1 MEKETLVSI
10 LQGQNPILAE
20 AVSQMVGY
28 IQDRWAAP
36 YPTKEQTE
44 AVNAYLH
51 SVHADGD
58 GTMNET
64 NIAHRKIASQEITIN
79 AIRVLDHDQLNR
91 LQDVLNHIAEDREY
105 YMPEQEYGLG
115 GKSIIQNRIDSDIAL
130 LKRIV
135 KDLDNTGVTYSV
147 GDIVKRFKSPECHVL
162 VLDFMQNQI
171 RLMRN
176 ANRLGTALNYE
187 KTMKNFAEFLGGVN
201 LPFSAMT
208 EQLIAD
214 YNAFLVQRGMV
225 RNSIS
230 FYMRI
235 MRAVYNKA
243 VRQKLVEQSHPFT
256 EVYTGIDRTR
266 KRAVSESVISQLY
279 KLNLAEGTPL
289 VLARDIF
296 IFSYCTRGMAFVD
309 IAYLKKENIQNG
321 VICYAR
327 RKTGQLLSVRIEPS
341 IQRIIDRYSSALSPY
356 VFPILTSTETK
367 PAYEEYQA
375 AINNHNRL
383 LRRLSKMLPAGCKL
397 TSYTSRHSWATAA
410 RNHNV
415 PISVI
420 SAGMGHTSE
429 QTTQIYLTMLEN
441 SVIDDA
447 NQGLIRSLLE

>member
-1 MEKETLVSI
+1 MATIKVKLRPSSVVGRAGTIFYQVTHRRATQQI
-10 LQGQNPILAE
+10 TTNIRLQPNEWDA
-20 AVSQMVGY
+20 
-28 IQDRWAAP
+28 
-36 YPTKEQTE
+36 TKEKT
-44 AVNAYLH
+44 VI
-51 SVHADGD
+51 SV
-58 GTMNET
+58 
-64 NIAHRKIASQEITIN
+64 
-79 AIRVLDHDQLNR
+79 
-91 LQDVLNHIAEDREY
+91 EDR
-105 YMPEQEYGLG
+105 
-115 GKSIIQNRIDSDIAL
+115 SIIQNRIDSDIAL

-135 KDLDNTGVTYSV
+135 KDLDNSGVTYSV
-147 GDIVKRFKSPECHVL
+147 GDIVKRFKSPECHEL

-279 KLNLAEGTPL
+279 KLKLAEGTPL
-289 VLARDIF
+289 ALARDIF
-296 IFSYCTRGMAFVD
+296 IFSYCTRGMTFVD

-341 IQRIIDRYSSALSPY
+341 IQRIIDQYSSALSPY
-356 VFPILTSTETK
+356 VFPILTSSDTK
-367 PAYEEYQA
+367 EAYEEYQV

-383 LRRLSKMLPAGCKL
+383 LRRLSNMLPTGCKL

>member
-1 MEKETLVSI
+1 MVTIKVKLRLSSVTGRAGTIFYQVTHRSATRQITTDIRLHPNEWDAMREQVTVSI
-10 LQGQNPILAE
+10 AG
-20 AVSQMVGY
+20 
-28 IQDRWAAP
+28 R
-36 YPTKEQTE
+36 
-44 AVNAYLH
+44 
-51 SVHADGD
+51 
-58 GTMNET
+58 
-64 NIAHRKIASQEITIN
+64 
-79 AIRVLDHDQLNR
+79 
-91 LQDVLNHIAEDREY
+91 
-105 YMPEQEYGLG
+105 
-115 GKSIIQNRIDSDIAL
+115 SIVQNRINADTTL
-130 LKRIV
+130 LKHIAN
-135 KDLDNTGVTYSV
+135 DLENSGVTYSV
-147 GDIVKRFKSPECHVL
+147 DDIIKRYKSPEYHVS
-162 VLDFMQNQI
+162 VLDFMRNQI
-171 RLMRN
+171 RLLHN

-187 KTMKNFAEFLGGVN
+187 KTMKNFAEFLGGAN

-214 YNAFLVQRGMV
+214 YNGFLVQRGMV

-256 EVYTGIDRTR
+256 EVYTGIDTTR

-279 KLNLAEGTPL
+279 KLKLTEGTPL
-289 VLARDIF
+289 ALARDIF

-321 VICYAR
+321 VICYSR
-327 RKTGQLLSVRIEPS
+327 RKTGKLLNVRIEPS
-341 IQRIIDRYSSALSPY
+341 IQRIIDRYSSVSLPY
-356 VFPILTSTETK
+356 VFPILTSIEAK
-367 PAYEEYQA
+367 QAYEEYQT
-375 AINNHNRL
+375 AINNYNRL
-383 LRRLSKMLPAGCKL
+383 LRKLAKMLSAGCKL

-447 NQGLIRSLLE
+447 NQRLIISLLE

>member
-1 MEKETLVSI
+1 MATIKVKLRPSSVVGRAGTVYYQVTHRRATQQI
-10 LQGQNPILAE
+10 TTNIRLQPDEWDAIGEQV
-20 AVSQMVGY
+20 AVSV
-28 IQDRWAAP
+28 
-36 YPTKEQTE
+36 
-44 AVNAYLH
+44 
-51 SVHADGD
+51 AD
-58 GTMNET
+58 
-64 NIAHRKIASQEITIN
+64 
-79 AIRVLDHDQLNR
+79 
-91 LQDVLNHIAEDREY
+91 
-105 YMPEQEYGLG
+105 
-115 GKSIIQNRIDSDIAL
+115 KSIIQNRIDSDTAL

-135 KDLDNTGVTYSV
+135 KDLDSSGVTYSV
-147 GDIVKRFKSPECHVL
+147 GDIIKRYKSPECHVS
-162 VLDFMQNQI
+162 VLDFMKNQI

-208 EQLIAD
+208 EQLVAE

-279 KLNLAEGTPL
+279 KLKLTEDTPL
-289 VLARDIF
+289 ALARDIF

-341 IQRIIDRYSSALSPY
+341 IQRIIDRCSS
-356 VFPILTSTETK
+356 
-367 PAYEEYQA
+367 
-375 AINNHNRL
+375 
-383 LRRLSKMLPAGCKL
+383 G
-397 TSYTSRHSWATAA
+397 SRH
-410 RNHNV
+410 
-415 PISVI
+415 
-420 SAGMGHTSE
+420 
-429 QTTQIYLTMLEN
+429 
-441 SVIDDA
+441 
-447 NQGLIRSLLE
+447 

>member
-1 MEKETLVSI
+1 MATIKVKLRPS
-10 LQGQNPILAE
+10 
-20 AVSQMVGY
+20 
-28 IQDRWAAP
+28 
-36 YPTKEQTE
+36 
-44 AVNAYLH
+44 
-51 SVHADGD
+51 SVVERA
-58 GTMNET
+58 GTIYYQVTHRRATQQITT
-64 NIAHRKIASQEITIN
+64 NI
-79 AIRVLDHDQLNR
+79 R
-91 LQDVLNHIAEDREY
+91 LQPDEWDTIG
-105 YMPEQEYGLG
+105 EQVVVSVAD
-115 GKSIIQNRIDSDIAL
+115 KNIIQNRIDSDIAL

-135 KDLDNTGVTYSV
+135 KDLNNSGVTYSV

-187 KTMKNFAEFLGGVN
+187 KTMKNFVKFLGGVN

-208 EQLIAD
+208 EQVIAD

-289 VLARDIF
+289 ALARDIF

-309 IAYLKKENIQNG
+309 IAYLKRENIQNG

-367 PAYEEYQA
+367 PAYEEYQV
-375 AINNHNRL
+375 AINNHNRQ

-415 PISVI
+415 LISVI

>member
-1 MEKETLVSI
+1 MATIKVKLRPSSVAGRAGTIYYQVTHRRATQQI
-10 LQGQNPILAE
+10 TTNIRLQPNEWDALRE
-20 AVSQMVGY
+20 SVAVSVA
-28 IQDRWAAP
+28 DR
-36 YPTKEQTE
+36 
-44 AVNAYLH
+44 
-51 SVHADGD
+51 
-58 GTMNET
+58 
-64 NIAHRKIASQEITIN
+64 
-79 AIRVLDHDQLNR
+79 
-91 LQDVLNHIAEDREY
+91 
-105 YMPEQEYGLG
+105 
-115 GKSIIQNRIDSDIAL
+115 SIIQNRIDSDIAL

-135 KDLDNTGVTYSV
+135 KDLENSEINYSV
-147 GDIVKRFKSPECHVL
+147 GDIIKHYKSPECHVL

-171 RLMRN
+171 RLLRN

-187 KTMKNFAEFLGGVN
+187 KTMKNFAEFLGSVN

-208 EQLIAD
+208 EQLIAE

-243 VRQKLVEQSHPFT
+243 VRQRLVEQSHPFT

-279 KLNLAEGTPL
+279 KLKLAEGTPL
-289 VLARDIF
+289 ALARDIF

-309 IAYLKKENIQNG
+309 IAYLKKDNIQNG

-367 PAYEEYQA
+367 QAYEEYQV

-447 NQGLIRSLLE
+447 NQGLIMSLLE

>member
-1 MEKETLVSI
+1 MYHLKPFITIMATIKVKLRLSSVTGRAGTI
-10 LQGQNPILAE
+10 FYQVTHRRATQQITTNIRLQPNEWDAMREQV
-20 AVSQMVGY
+20 AVSVA
-28 IQDRWAAP
+28 DR
-36 YPTKEQTE
+36 
-44 AVNAYLH
+44 
-51 SVHADGD
+51 
-58 GTMNET
+58 
-64 NIAHRKIASQEITIN
+64 
-79 AIRVLDHDQLNR
+79 
-91 LQDVLNHIAEDREY
+91 
-105 YMPEQEYGLG
+105 
-115 GKSIIQNRIDSDIAL
+115 SIIQNRIDSDTAL

-135 KDLDNTGVTYSV
+135 KDLENSGATYSV
-147 GDIVKRFKSPECHVL
+147 GDIIKRYKSPECHVS

-243 VRQKLVEQSHPFT
+243 VRQRLVEQSHPFT

-279 KLNLAEGTPL
+279 KLKLAEGTPL
-289 VLARDIF
+289 ALARDIF

-309 IAYLKKENIQNG
+309 IAYLKKDNIQNG

-356 VFPILTSTETK
+356 VFPILTSYDTK
-367 PAYEEYQA
+367 EAYEEYQV

-420 SAGMGHTSE
+420 SQGMGHTSE

-447 NQGLIRSLLE
+447 NQGLIRSLFE

>member
-1 MEKETLVSI
+1 MATIKVKLRPS
-10 LQGQNPILAE
+10 
-20 AVSQMVGY
+20 
-28 IQDRWAAP
+28 
-36 YPTKEQTE
+36 
-44 AVNAYLH
+44 
-51 SVHADGD
+51 SVVERA
-58 GTMNET
+58 GTIYYQVTHRRATQQITT
-64 NIAHRKIASQEITIN
+64 NI
-79 AIRVLDHDQLNR
+79 R
-91 LQDVLNHIAEDREY
+91 LQPDEWDTIG
-105 YMPEQEYGLG
+105 EQVVVSVAD
-115 GKSIIQNRIDSDIAL
+115 KNIIQNRIDSDIAL

-135 KDLDNTGVTYSV
+135 KDLNNSGVTYSV

-187 KTMKNFAEFLGGVN
+187 KTMKNFVKFLGGVN

-208 EQLIAD
+208 EQVIAD

-243 VRQKLVEQSHPFT
+243 VRQKLVEQSHPFI

-289 VLARDIF
+289 ALARDIF

-309 IAYLKKENIQNG
+309 IAYLKRENIQNG

-367 PAYEEYQA
+367 PAYEEYQV
-375 AINNHNRL
+375 AINNHNRQ

>member
-1 MEKETLVSI
+1 MATIKVKLRPS
-10 LQGQNPILAE
+10 
-20 AVSQMVGY
+20 
-28 IQDRWAAP
+28 
-36 YPTKEQTE
+36 
-44 AVNAYLH
+44 
-51 SVHADGD
+51 SVVERA
-58 GTMNET
+58 GTIYYQVTHRRATQQITT
-64 NIAHRKIASQEITIN
+64 NI
-79 AIRVLDHDQLNR
+79 R
-91 LQDVLNHIAEDREY
+91 LQPDEWDTIG
-105 YMPEQEYGLG
+105 EQVVVSVAD
-115 GKSIIQNRIDSDIAL
+115 KNIIQNRIDSDIAL

-135 KDLDNTGVTYSV
+135 KDLNNSGVTYSV

-187 KTMKNFAEFLGGVN
+187 KTMKNFVKFLGGVN

-208 EQLIAD
+208 EQVIAD
-214 YNAFLVQRGMV
+214 YNSFLVQLGMF

-289 VLARDIF
+289 ALARDIF

-309 IAYLKKENIQNG
+309 IAYLKRENIQNG

-367 PAYEEYQA
+367 PAYEEYQV
-375 AINNHNRL
+375 AINNHNRQ

>member
-1 MEKETLVSI
+1 MATIKVKLRPSSVVGRAGTIFYQVTHRRATQQI
-10 LQGQNPILAE
+10 TTNIRLQPNEWDA
-20 AVSQMVGY
+20 
-28 IQDRWAAP
+28 
-36 YPTKEQTE
+36 
-44 AVNAYLH
+44 
-51 SVHADGD
+51 
-58 GTMNET
+58 MNEQIST
-64 NIAHRKIASQEITIN
+64 SFA
-79 AIRVLDHDQLNR
+79 
-91 LQDVLNHIAEDREY
+91 DRS
-105 YMPEQEYGLG
+105 L
-115 GKSIIQNRIDSDIAL
+115 IQNRIDSDISL

-135 KDLDNTGVTYSV
+135 KDLENSGVNYSV
-147 GDIVKRFKSPECHVL
+147 SDIIKRYKSPECHVL

-171 RLMRN
+171 RLLRN

-279 KLNLAEGTPL
+279 KLKLPEGTPL
-289 VLARDIF
+289 SLARDIF

-367 PAYEEYQA
+367 EAYEEYLV

-441 SVIDDA
+441 SVIDNA

>member
-1 MEKETLVSI
+1 MATIKVKLRPS
-10 LQGQNPILAE
+10 
-20 AVSQMVGY
+20 
-28 IQDRWAAP
+28 
-36 YPTKEQTE
+36 
-44 AVNAYLH
+44 
-51 SVHADGD
+51 SVEGRA
-58 GTMNET
+58 GTIYYQVTHRRTTQQITT
-64 NIAHRKIASQEITIN
+64 NI
-79 AIRVLDHDQLNR
+79 R
-91 LQDVLNHIAEDREY
+91 LQPNEWDALRESVAVIVADR
-105 YMPEQEYGLG
+105 
-115 GKSIIQNRIDSDIAL
+115 SIIQNRIDSDTAL

-135 KDLDNTGVTYSV
+135 KDLENSGINYSV
-147 GDIVKRFKSPECHVL
+147 GDIIKRYRSPECHVL

-171 RLMRN
+171 RLLRN

-201 LPFSAMT
+201 LPFTAMT
-208 EQLIAD
+208 EQLIAE
-214 YNAFLVQRGMV
+214 YNAFLVHRGMV

-243 VRQKLVEQSHPFT
+243 VRQKLVEQSYPFT

-266 KRAVSESVISQLY
+266 KRAVSESIISQLY
-279 KLNLAEGTPL
+279 KLKLTEGTPL
-289 VLARDIF
+289 ALARDVF

-341 IQRIIDRYSSALSPY
+341 IQRIIERYASILSPY
-356 VFPILTSTETK
+356 IFPILTSTETK
-367 PAYEEYQA
+367 QSYEEYQV

-383 LRRLSKMLPAGCKL
+383 LRRLSKMLPTGCKL

-429 QTTQIYLTMLEN
+429 QTTQIYLTMLGN

-447 NQGLIRSLLE
+447 NQELIKSLLE

>member
-1 MEKETLVSI
+1 MATIKVKLRPSSV
-10 LQGQNPILAE
+10 
-20 AVSQMVGY
+20 VG
-28 IQDRWAAP
+28 RA
-36 YPTKEQTE
+36 
-44 AVNAYLH
+44 
-51 SVHADGD
+51 
-58 GTMNET
+58 GTIYYQVTHRRATQQITT
-64 NIAHRKIASQEITIN
+64 NI
-79 AIRVLDHDQLNR
+79 R
-91 LQDVLNHIAEDREY
+91 LQPDEWDAIG
-105 YMPEQEYGLG
+105 EQVVISAAD
-115 GKSIIQNRIDSDIAL
+115 KSIIQNRIDSDIAL

-135 KDLDNTGVTYSV
+135 KDLDGSGVTYSV
-147 GDIVKRFKSPECHVL
+147 GDIIKRYKSPECHVF
-162 VLDFMQNQI
+162 VLDFMKNQI

-289 VLARDIF
+289 ALARDIF

-356 VFPILTSTETK
+356 VFPILTSTDTK
-367 PAYEEYQA
+367 EAYEEYQI
-375 AINNHNRL
+375 AINNHNRQ

>member
-1 MEKETLVSI
+1 MATIKVKLRPS
-10 LQGQNPILAE
+10 
-20 AVSQMVGY
+20 
-28 IQDRWAAP
+28 
-36 YPTKEQTE
+36 
-44 AVNAYLH
+44 
-51 SVHADGD
+51 SVVERA
-58 GTMNET
+58 GTIYYQVTHRRATQQITT
-64 NIAHRKIASQEITIN
+64 NI
-79 AIRVLDHDQLNR
+79 R
-91 LQDVLNHIAEDREY
+91 LQPDEWDTIG
-105 YMPEQEYGLG
+105 EQVVVSVAD
-115 GKSIIQNRIDSDIAL
+115 KSIIQNRIDSDIAL

-135 KDLDNTGVTYSV
+135 KDLNNSGVTYSVGDIVKRFKSPECHVLVYSV

-187 KTMKNFAEFLGGVN
+187 KTMKNFVKFLGGVN

-208 EQLIAD
+208 EQVIAD

-289 VLARDIF
+289 ALARDIF

-309 IAYLKKENIQNG
+309 IAYLKRENIQNG

-367 PAYEEYQA
+367 PAYEEYQV
-375 AINNHNRL
+375 AINNHNRQ

>member
-1 MEKETLVSI
+1 MATIKVKLRPS
-10 LQGQNPILAE
+10 
-20 AVSQMVGY
+20 
-28 IQDRWAAP
+28 
-36 YPTKEQTE
+36 
-44 AVNAYLH
+44 
-51 SVHADGD
+51 SVVERA
-58 GTMNET
+58 GTIYYQVTHRRATQQITT
-64 NIAHRKIASQEITIN
+64 NI
-79 AIRVLDHDQLNR
+79 R
-91 LQDVLNHIAEDREY
+91 LQPDEWDTIG
-105 YMPEQEYGLG
+105 EQVVVSVAD
-115 GKSIIQNRIDSDIAL
+115 KNIIQNRIDSDIAL

-135 KDLDNTGVTYSV
+135 KDLNNSGVTYSV

-187 KTMKNFAEFLGGVN
+187 KTMKNFVKFLGGVN

-208 EQLIAD
+208 EQVIAD

-289 VLARDIF
+289 ALARDIF

-309 IAYLKKENIQNG
+309 IAYLKRENIQNG

-327 RKTGQLLSVRIEPS
+327 RKTGQLLSVGIEPS

-367 PAYEEYQA
+367 PAYEEYQV
-375 AINNHNRL
+375 AINNHNRQ

>member
-1 MEKETLVSI
+1 MATIKVKLRPS
-10 LQGQNPILAE
+10 
-20 AVSQMVGY
+20 
-28 IQDRWAAP
+28 
-36 YPTKEQTE
+36 
-44 AVNAYLH
+44 
-51 SVHADGD
+51 SVAGRA
-58 GTMNET
+58 GTVYYQVTHRRATQQITT
-64 NIAHRKIASQEITIN
+64 NI
-79 AIRVLDHDQLNR
+79 R
-91 LQDVLNHIAEDREY
+91 LQPDEWDAIG
-105 YMPEQEYGLG
+105 EQVVVSVAD
-115 GKSIIQNRIDSDIAL
+115 KSIIQNRIDSDIAL

-135 KDLDNTGVTYSV
+135 KDLDNSGVTYSV
-147 GDIVKRFKSPECHVL
+147 GDIIKRYKSPECHVS
-162 VLDFMQNQI
+162 VLDFMKNQI

-214 YNAFLVQRGMV
+214 YNAVLVQRGMV

-243 VRQKLVEQSHPFT
+243 VRHKFVEQSHPFT

-279 KLNLAEGTPL
+279 KLKLTEDTPL
-289 VLARDIF
+289 ALARDIF

-356 VFPILTSTETK
+356 VFPILTSTDTK
-367 PAYEEYQA
+367 EAYEEYQV
-375 AINNHNRL
+375 AINNHNRQ

>member
-1 MEKETLVSI
+1 MATIKVKLRPSSV
-10 LQGQNPILAE
+10 
-20 AVSQMVGY
+20 VG
-28 IQDRWAAP
+28 RA
-36 YPTKEQTE
+36 
-44 AVNAYLH
+44 
-51 SVHADGD
+51 
-58 GTMNET
+58 GTIYYQVTHRRATQQITT
-64 NIAHRKIASQEITIN
+64 NI
-79 AIRVLDHDQLNR
+79 R
-91 LQDVLNHIAEDREY
+91 LQPDEWDAIG
-105 YMPEQEYGLG
+105 EQVVVSVAD
-115 GKSIIQNRIDSDIAL
+115 KSIIQNRIDSDIAL

-135 KDLDNTGVTYSV
+135 KDLDSSGVTYSV
-147 GDIVKRFKSPECHVL
+147 GDIIKRYKSPECHVS
-162 VLDFMQNQI
+162 VLDFMKNQI

-176 ANRLGTALNYE
+176 ANRLGTALNSE

-256 EVYTGIDRTR
+256 EVYTGIDRTH

-279 KLNLAEGTPL
+279 KLKLTEDTPL
-289 VLARDIF
+289 ALARDIF

-341 IQRIIDRYSSALSPY
+341 IQRIIDRHSSALSPY
-356 VFPILTSTETK
+356 VFPILTSTDTK
-367 PAYEEYQA
+367 QAYEEYQV
-375 AINNHNRL
+375 AINNHNRQ

-397 TSYTSRHSWATAA
+397 TSYTSLHSWATDA

-429 QTTQIYLTMLEN
+429 QTTPIYLTMLEN

-447 NQGLIRSLLE
+447 NKGLIRSLLE

>member
-1 MEKETLVSI
+1 MATIKVKLRPSSVVGRAGTIFYQVTHRRATQQITTSI
-10 LQGQNPILAE
+10 
-20 AVSQMVGY
+20 
-28 IQDRWAAP
+28 
-36 YPTKEQTE
+36 
-44 AVNAYLH
+44 
-51 SVHADGD
+51 
-58 GTMNET
+58 
-64 NIAHRKIASQEITIN
+64 
-79 AIRVLDHDQLNR
+79 R
-91 LQDVLNHIAEDREY
+91 LQPDEWDAIG
-105 YMPEQEYGLG
+105 EQVVISVAD
-115 GKSIIQNRIDSDIAL
+115 KSIIQNRIDSDIAL

-135 KDLDNTGVTYSV
+135 KDLDGSGVTYSV
-147 GDIVKRFKSPECHVL
+147 GDIIKRYKSPECHVL
-162 VLDFMQNQI
+162 VLDFMKNQI

-279 KLNLAEGTPL
+279 KLKLTEGTPL
-289 VLARDIF
+289 ALARDIF

-356 VFPILTSTETK
+356 VFPILTSTDTK
-367 PAYEEYQA
+367 EAYEEYQV
-375 AINNHNRL
+375 AINNHNRQ

>member
-1 MEKETLVSI
+1 MATIKVKLRPSSV
-10 LQGQNPILAE
+10 
-20 AVSQMVGY
+20 VG
-28 IQDRWAAP
+28 RA
-36 YPTKEQTE
+36 
-44 AVNAYLH
+44 
-51 SVHADGD
+51 
-58 GTMNET
+58 GTIYYQVTHRRATQQITT
-64 NIAHRKIASQEITIN
+64 NI
-79 AIRVLDHDQLNR
+79 R
-91 LQDVLNHIAEDREY
+91 LQPDEWDAIGEQVVVSVEDR
-105 YMPEQEYGLG
+105 
-115 GKSIIQNRIDSDIAL
+115 STIQNRIDSDIAL
-130 LKRIV
+130 LIRII
-135 KDLDNTGVTYSV
+135 KDLDNSGVTYSV
-147 GDIVKRFKSPECHVL
+147 GDIVKRFKSLECHVP
-162 VLDFMQNQI
+162 VLDFMKNQI

-201 LPFSAMT
+201 LLFSAMT

-279 KLNLAEGTPL
+279 KLKLAEGTPL
-289 VLARDIF
+289 ALARDIF
-296 IFSYCTRGMAFVD
+296 IFGYCTRGMAFVD

-327 RKTGQLLSVRIEPS
+327 RKTGQLLSVRIVPS

-367 PAYEEYQA
+367 EAYEEYLV

-447 NQGLIRSLLE
+447 NRGIIENLI

>member
-1 MEKETLVSI
+1 MATIKVKLRPSSV
-10 LQGQNPILAE
+10 
-20 AVSQMVGY
+20 VG
-28 IQDRWAAP
+28 RA
-36 YPTKEQTE
+36 
-44 AVNAYLH
+44 
-51 SVHADGD
+51 
-58 GTMNET
+58 GTIYYQVTHRRATQQVTT
-64 NIAHRKIASQEITIN
+64 NI
-79 AIRVLDHDQLNR
+79 R
-91 LQDVLNHIAEDREY
+91 LQPDEWDAIG
-105 YMPEQEYGLG
+105 EQVVVSVAD
-115 GKSIIQNRIDSDIAL
+115 KSIIQNRIDSDIAL

-135 KDLDNTGVTYSV
+135 KDLDGSGVTYSV
-147 GDIVKRFKSPECHVL
+147 GDIIKRYKSPECHVS
-162 VLDFMQNQI
+162 VLDFMKNQI

-208 EQLIAD
+208 EQIIAD

-289 VLARDIF
+289 ALARDIF

-356 VFPILTSTETK
+356 VFPILTSTDTK
-367 PAYEEYQA
+367 EAYEEYQVA
-375 AINNHNRL
+375 LNNHNRL

-447 NQGLIRSLLE
+447 NQGLIMSLLE

>member
-1 MEKETLVSI
+1 MQPDEWDAIGEQVVVS
-10 LQGQNPILAE
+10 
-20 AVSQMVGY
+20 V
-28 IQDRWAAP
+28 
-36 YPTKEQTE
+36 
-44 AVNAYLH
+44 
-51 SVHADGD
+51 AD
-58 GTMNET
+58 
-64 NIAHRKIASQEITIN
+64 
-79 AIRVLDHDQLNR
+79 
-91 LQDVLNHIAEDREY
+91 
-105 YMPEQEYGLG
+105 
-115 GKSIIQNRIDSDIAL
+115 KSIIQNRIDSDTAL
-130 LKRIV
+130 LRRIV
-135 KDLDNTGVTYSV
+135 KDLDSSGVTYSV
-147 GDIVKRFKSPECHVL
+147 GDIIKRYKSPECHVS
-162 VLDFMQNQI
+162 VLDFMKNQI

-176 ANRLGTALNYE
+176 ANRLGTAQNYE

-208 EQLIAD
+208 EQLVAE

-279 KLNLAEGTPL
+279 KLKLAEGTPL
-289 VLARDIF
+289 ALARDIF

-321 VICYAR
+321 MICYAR

-341 IQRIIDRYSSALSPY
+341 IQRIIDRYSSELSPY
-356 VFPILTSTETK
+356 VFPILTSTDTK
-367 PAYEEYQA
+367 QAYEEYQV

-383 LRRLSKMLPAGCKL
+383 LRRLSKMLPVGCKL

-447 NQGLIRSLLE
+447 NQGLIMSLLE

>member
-1 MEKETLVSI
+1 MATIKVKLRPSSVEGRAGTIFYQVTHRRATQQITTNIRLQPNEWDALRELV
-10 LQGQNPILAE
+10 
-20 AVSQMVGY
+20 AVSVA
-28 IQDRWAAP
+28 DR
-36 YPTKEQTE
+36 
-44 AVNAYLH
+44 
-51 SVHADGD
+51 
-58 GTMNET
+58 
-64 NIAHRKIASQEITIN
+64 
-79 AIRVLDHDQLNR
+79 
-91 LQDVLNHIAEDREY
+91 
-105 YMPEQEYGLG
+105 
-115 GKSIIQNRIDSDIAL
+115 SIIQNRIDSDTAL

-135 KDLDNTGVTYSV
+135 KDLENSGVCYSV
-147 GDIVKRFKSPECHVL
+147 GDIIKRYKSPECHVL

-171 RLMRN
+171 RLLRN

-266 KRAVSESVISQLY
+266 KRAVSESIIAQLHR
-279 KLNLAEGTPL
+279 LMLESGSPLAL
-289 VLARDIF
+289 CRDMF

-309 IAYLKKENIQNG
+309 IAYLKKANLQNG
-321 VICYAR
+321 MICYAR

-341 IQRIIDRYSSALSPY
+341 IQRIIDRYIDSDSPY
-356 VFPILTSTETK
+356 VFPILCSLDANE
-367 PAYEEYQA
+367 AYEQYQVA
-375 AINNHNRL
+375 LNTHNRL
-383 LRRLSKMLPAGCKL
+383 LGRLSEILGCGCKL

-420 SAGMGHTSE
+420 SQGMGHTSE

-447 NQGLIRSLLE
+447 NKGIIGCLD

>member
-1 MEKETLVSI
+1 MATVKVKLRPSSVVGRAGTVYYQVTHRRATQQITTNIRLQPNEWDALRKLV
-10 LQGQNPILAE
+10 
-20 AVSQMVGY
+20 AVSV
-28 IQDRWAAP
+28 
-36 YPTKEQTE
+36 
-44 AVNAYLH
+44 
-51 SVHADGD
+51 AD
-58 GTMNET
+58 
-64 NIAHRKIASQEITIN
+64 
-79 AIRVLDHDQLNR
+79 
-91 LQDVLNHIAEDREY
+91 
-105 YMPEQEYGLG
+105 
-115 GKSIIQNRIDSDIAL
+115 KSIIKNRIDSDTAL

-135 KDLDNTGVTYSV
+135 KDLENSGVNYSV
-147 GDIVKRFKSPECHVL
+147 GDIVKRYKSPECHVL

-171 RLMRN
+171 RLLRN

-187 KTMKNFAEFLGGVN
+187 KTMKNFTEFLGGVN

-266 KRAVSESVISQLY
+266 KRAVSESIISQLY
-279 KLNLAEGTPL
+279 KLKLTEGTPL
-289 VLARDIF
+289 ALARDIF

-341 IQRIIDRYSSALSPY
+341 IQRIIDRYADSDSPY
-356 VFPILTSTETK
+356 VFPILNSLDAYV
-367 PAYEEYQA
+367 AYEQYQVA
-375 AINNHNRL
+375 LNTHNRL
-383 LRRLSKMLPAGCKL
+383 LGRLSEMLGCGCKL

-420 SAGMGHTSE
+420 SQGMGHTSE

-447 NQGLIRSLLE
+447 NQGLIMSLLE

>member
-1 MEKETLVSI
+1 MATIKVKLRPS
-10 LQGQNPILAE
+10 
-20 AVSQMVGY
+20 
-28 IQDRWAAP
+28 
-36 YPTKEQTE
+36 
-44 AVNAYLH
+44 
-51 SVHADGD
+51 SVAGRA
-58 GTMNET
+58 GTIYYRVTHRRATQQITT
-64 NIAHRKIASQEITIN
+64 NI
-79 AIRVLDHDQLNR
+79 R
-91 LQDVLNHIAEDREY
+91 LQPDEWDAIG
-105 YMPEQEYGLG
+105 EQVVVSVAD
-115 GKSIIQNRIDSDIAL
+115 KSIIQNRIDSDIAL

-135 KDLDNTGVTYSV
+135 KDLDSSGVTYSV
-147 GDIVKRFKSPECHVL
+147 GDIIKRYKSPECHVS
-162 VLDFMQNQI
+162 VLDFMKNQI

-176 ANRLGTALNYE
+176 VNRLGTAQNYE

-201 LPFSAMT
+201 LPFPAMT

-279 KLNLAEGTPL
+279 KLKLAEGTPL
-289 VLARDIF
+289 ALARDIF

-327 RKTGQLLSVRIEPS
+327 RKTGQSLSVRIEPS

-356 VFPILTSTETK
+356 VFPILTSTDTK
-367 PAYEEYQA
+367 EAYEEYQV
-375 AINNHNRL
+375 AINNHNRQ

-415 PISVI
+415 SISVI